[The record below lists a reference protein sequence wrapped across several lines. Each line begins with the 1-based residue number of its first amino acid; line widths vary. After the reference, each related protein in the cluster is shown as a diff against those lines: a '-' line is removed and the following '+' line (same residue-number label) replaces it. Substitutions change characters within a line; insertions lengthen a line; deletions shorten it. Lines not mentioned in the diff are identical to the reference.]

1 MIIRFAEETDSR
13 ELLRI
18 YGQYMD
24 TPITFEY
31 VLPSEEE
38 FAGRIRSIR
47 REGYP
52 YLVCEEDGRAVGYAY
67 AHRAFERAAY
77 QWDAE
82 LSIYLD
88 KGHTAAGLGGRLYR
102 ILMELL
108 ALQGVRTAYACVVSP
123 NPKSERLHQRLGFE
137 RIGEFCNT
145 GYKNGKWLDVVWFE
159 KKIGVCGPEPKLVM
173 PVWELEEKKVREILQ
188 KGLTL

>member
-67 AHRAFERAAY
+67 AHRAFERAA
-77 QWDAE
+77 
-82 LSIYLD
+82 
-88 KGHTAAGLGGRLYR
+88 
-102 ILMELL
+102 
-108 ALQGVRTAYACVVSP
+108 
-123 NPKSERLHQRLGFE
+123 
-137 RIGEFCNT
+137 
-145 GYKNGKWLDVVWFE
+145 
-159 KKIGVCGPEPKLVM
+159 
-173 PVWELEEKKVREILQ
+173 
-188 KGLTL
+188 

>member
-123 NPKSERLHQRLGFE
+123 IQRASGCTSGWALSGSGSFATPAIKMGNGWTWCGLRRKSASAAQSRNR
-137 RIGEFCNT
+137 
-145 GYKNGKWLDVVWFE
+145 
-159 KKIGVCGPEPKLVM
+159 
-173 PVWELEEKKVREILQ
+173 
-188 KGLTL
+188 

>member
-88 KGHTAAGLGGRLYR
+88 KGHTAAGLGGLNIRKKT
-102 ILMELL
+102 
-108 ALQGVRTAYACVVSP
+108 VFSCPT
-123 NPKSERLHQRLGFE
+123 ER
-137 RIGEFCNT
+137 
-145 GYKNGKWLDVVWFE
+145 V
-159 KKIGVCGPEPKLVM
+159 
-173 PVWELEEKKVREILQ
+173 
-188 KGLTL
+188 